1 MKELLTNI
9 DVGLTGF
16 QVRNAINNNFNLL
29 SSDGVY
35 NALAYGAIND
45 GITDTTQAIQDLID
59 LVHISGGVIYL
70 PTGTYLTRTLNLFTN
85 VVLIGDYNNSIL
97 KSSHAETLLNLVT
110 VFGGTTIKGIA
121 FDGNNVGTIG
131 IHIQQSSSF
140 KIIDCMVQKFTQ
152 YGIHLNGSLVG
163 NIERT
168 YIYLNAIGINANKY
182 EPNAVSANL
191 VEIKNCGLRNNSQ
204 YAVKWNGG
212 SHVKIEG
219 CDIESNGILGNAST
233 GAIYYKDWES
243 GAGLFLKDSWFEV
256 NNGICVYIDDNNV
269 IGHVNTIENCQFYG
283 NIVNAN
289 HADIK
294 IIGST
299 RYNRLL
305 LRSCFLQDPISIIV
319 SGSLASVVN
328 ISSIIYNSPTI
339 DNNGVYSNPI
349 DMIGLITP
357 VNLSVAPNNPV
368 EGVMYSN
375 ITDHHL
381 YYYNG
386 STWKQLDN

>member
-1 MKELLTNI
+1 MKELLTSI
-9 DVGLTGF
+9 AVGMSGL
-16 QVRNAINNNFNLL
+16 QARNAINGNFNLTA
-29 SSDGVY
+29 SDGYY
-35 NALAYGAIND
+35 NALAYGVVND
-45 GITDTTQAIQDLID
+45 GITDTTAKLQDLLD
-59 LVHISGGVIYL
+59 LVHITGGVIYI
-70 PTGTYLTRTLNLFTN
+70 PQGTYLLRTITLYNN
-85 VVLIGDYNNSIL
+85 VILVGDYGTIL
-97 KSSHAETLLNLVT
+97 KSSHAEPLLT
-110 VFGGTTIKGIA
+110 ITSVFGGLILRNIIL
-121 FDGNNVGTIG
+121 DGNNIGTIG
-131 IHIQQSSSF
+131 LYMQQAAYFS
-140 KIIDCMVQKFTQ
+140 IIDCSVQKFTDC
-152 YGIHLNGSLVG
+152 GIDLNGSLVG
-163 NIERT
+163 TIERT
-168 YIYLNAIGINANKY
+168 YIYLNTIGINGRKCEAT
-182 EPNAVSANL
+182 AVSANL
-191 VEIKNCGLRNNSQ
+191 VEIKNCGIRNCST
-204 YAVKWNGG
+204 YGIKWNGG
-212 SHVKIEG
+212 SHLKVVG
-219 CDIESNGILGNAST
+219 CDVETNGTLGNAST

-339 DNNGVYSNPI
+339 NNNGVYSNPI

-386 STWKQLDN
+386 TGWIQLDN